1 MVSALRTLEDYV
13 TAMATRNDDA
23 DLQRQLLDK
32 ERDLMMAAQI
42 GKDLLDK
49 NAELSRQNERITEEY
64 TQKLEVS
71 WDFENL
77 KFFSPDSAFAFQC
90 YIYY

>member
-71 WDFENL
+71 
-77 KFFSPDSAFAFQC
+77 
-90 YIYY
+90 